1 MTQKRVGILPAAD
14 RQAIFD
20 AAQRLQLNPYELGGF
35 LSLESGPNMDPNI
48 RGGAGGNYYGMI
60 QFGPNERAKYLDPAK
75 IGKYT
80 RAEQMPKAVQ
90 FLLDRGFKPGE
101 MGIERAYATV
111 LGGNPNVP
119 LDRKDSFGTS
129 VASALPR
136 FKAGGD
142 LYQNAQRVLGDLPD
156 AWGGDSTKKFSG
168 SQNIPSST
176 GTTTAAKSGTSSDEF
191 QKLLQHSMLSQM
203 QRQSPIRQLLDQ
215 QLKEAMTGG
224 LGQYQMPSNIAGL
237 GFPGLLGE

>member
-14 RQAIFD
+14 RQAIFN
-20 AAQRLQLNPYELGGF
+20 AARQLQLNPYELGGF
-35 LSLESGPNMDPNI
+35 LSLESGHNMDPNI

-60 QFGPNERAKYLDPAK
+60 QFGPSERAKYLDPAK

-80 RAEQMPKAVQ
+80 RAEQMPRAVQ

-111 LGGNPNVP
+111 LGGNPYVP

-136 FKAGGD
+136 FKSGGD
-142 LYQNAQRVLGDLPD
+142 LYKNAQRVLGDLP
-156 AWGGDSTKKFSG
+156 GDWETESTKKSVG
-168 SQNIPSST
+168 SQNSFASPQKT
-176 GTTTAAKSGTSSDEF
+176 ENKSEDSELF
-191 QKLLQHSMLSQM
+191 QKLLMG
-203 QRQSPIRQLLDQ
+203 QLLQQQQPSLMQTIMDQ
-215 QLKEAMTGG
+215 QLKSAIQPLAQMAPINDVG
-224 LGQYQMPSNIAGL
+224 LAGL
-237 GFPGLLGE
+237 GFPSLLG